1 MFMRTLLTLSAL
13 LLLGQTPAPARSLD
27 DKRISITV
35 PAAPWTLTLPGEHLK
50 LEKQMFKPGADG
62 KPDGR
67 YGYVLLRDGKNGLSI
82 SMYIEPAVK
91 CKSSK
96 ECRDLVWKA
105 GNPGWENPQNVVL
118 SEIGDVSFFEFF
130 VPSSEGVPVRQ
141 HHMYAQFVV
150 DGFWVDLHI
159 SKPLYQPHEHKLF
172 EEVVKSVK
180 FEPKKEDVV
189 RAQDSPEEAAR
200 RAAESWILLWDAGKY
215 DESYELL
222 DQDTR
227 AAVSKRQWFML
238 WSGVRKPLGA
248 VKSRKLNR
256 AEYIKSLPGA
266 PDREGAVIAY
276 ESSFENKKGVLETFG
291 MMRQKDGTWRVGHYL
306 TNVD

>member
-1 MFMRTLLTLSAL
+1 MFMRTLLTLSVL
-13 LLLGQTPAPARSLD
+13 LLPGLTPVTAGSLD
-27 DKRISITV
+27 DKRIGLTV
-35 PAAPWTLTLPGEHLK
+35 PAAPWTLTLPGDGLAIKIQK
-50 LEKQMFKPGADG
+50 L

-67 YGYVLLRDGKNGLSI
+67 YGYFLLSDDKRKLSL
-82 SMYIEPAVK
+82 SMYIEPAVN

-96 ECRDLVWKA
+96 ECRDRVWKA
-105 GNPGWENPQNVVL
+105 GNPNWENPQNVIL
-118 SEIGDVSFFEFF
+118 SEIGDVSFFEFLI
-130 VPSSEGVPVRQ
+130 PSFKGVPVRQ

-180 FEPKKEDVV
+180 FEPKKENAA

-200 RAAESWILLWDAGKY
+200 RVAEFWMPFWDAGQY
-215 DESYELL
+215 AESYELL
-222 DQDTR
+222 AQHTR
-227 AAVSKRQWFML
+227 ARLNKQRWFVY
-238 WSGVRKPLGA
+238 WSLVRKPLGA
-248 VKSRKLNR
+248 VKSRELRK

-266 PDREGAVIAY
+266 PGQEGVLMRY
-276 ESSFENKKGVLETFG
+276 ESSFENKQDVLETFAV
-291 MMRQKDGTWRVGHYL
+291 MRDQDGTWRVAHYI